1 VDENHV
7 VDDVGISEMS
17 LLTESSSD
25 LQWCVHFI
33 MRAGKYEH
41 HVNDYQSLER
51 VLGYMEKQGFDV
63 ERRDILQIRECPGL
77 VQTKSGG
84 FALFLKRDA
93 QHVWVEYPR
102 FGKATY
108 PLVLF
113 DAYFEPNIYVITRR
127 QTYDFKKKLSSQLFK
142 MACQRWFRSPWI
154 GGLILCC
161 MVLYEGLSLIEPLFL
176 NIFIQHVSVMSTLKD
191 MAFGAGLLAL
201 ILILGLVMGFYRHRL
216 WVYFFGQCAIDV
228 NHQMFHNYLKSHLV
242 ALTKQDMHDA
252 YTRIGALEQI
262 TYRLLQQF
270 FYVLLEMVFIGLH
283 GWVMFY
289 CQPTLAM
296 WDMVF
301 LLLMG
306 VCHYFGMKQSFE
318 QSQHVQ
324 VKQQTA
330 LALLMEN
337 MSSVVQIKLFE
348 SEVVFFKRWWKHF
361 TAYWQDF
368 LKLENKQLQIEWWM
382 TFIKKM
388 NWFVCLISAIYFLNQ
403 QTLTLG
409 ILVAYLSI
417 KALVFGKAE
426 SLFKRLLQWQYIK
439 APLVKIQQI
448 FLALDKKENQKL
460 WHDTQDILL
469 KNIKIHGV
477 QLKDIHFVY
486 GKKYILSGVSGCG
499 KTTLLKML
507 MGVFPCDGEIYFPR
521 QQRMNQEMVFVQQD
535 DILWNTS
542 LLNNI
547 TVFEQIINN
556 DRLDDVL
563 EIVDMMHWKSRL
575 QEEPI
580 HLSGG
585 QKQRILIAR
594 ALYRQPKWLILD
606 ESTCHLDEDS
616 EHVLIKKLCQL
627 PITVL
632 MVNHRQETHAYFDD
646 VIEWD
651 VLSMG
656 L

>member
-17 LLTESSSD
+17 LLTESSSE

-33 MRAGKYEH
+33 MREGQYEH
-41 HVNDYQSLER
+41 LVNDYHSLES
-51 VLGYMEKQGFDV
+51 VLGRLEKQGFDV
-63 ERRDILQIRECPGL
+63 ACHDILQIRECPGL

-93 QHVWVEYPR
+93 QYVWVEYPR

-113 DAYFEPNIYVITRR
+113 DKYFEPHIYVITRR
-127 QTYDFKKKLSSQLFK
+127 QTYDFKKGLSLQLLK
-142 MACQRWFRSPWI
+142 MAGRRWFRSPWM
-154 GGLILCC
+154 GGLILGC

-176 NIFIQHVSVMSTLKD
+176 NILIQHVSVVSTLRD
-191 MAFGAGLLAL
+191 MAFGSGLLGL
-201 ILILGLVMGFYRHRL
+201 VLILGLAIGFYRHRL

-228 NHQMFHNYLKSHLV
+228 NHQMFHQYLGSHLMT
-242 ALTKQDMHDA
+242 LSKQDTHDV
-252 YTRIGALEQI
+252 YTRICALEQI

-270 FYVLLEMVFIGLH
+270 FYVFLEMVFIVVH

-301 LLLMG
+301 LCLMG
-306 VCHYFGMKQSFE
+306 GVHYFGMKQTFE

-324 VKQQTA
+324 VKQQSA

-337 MSSVVQIKLFE
+337 MTSVVQIKLFE
-348 SEVVFFKRWWKHF
+348 SEAVFFKRWWQHL
-361 TAYWQDF
+361 TEYWQDF
-368 LKLENKQLQIEWWM
+368 LKHEINQLQIEWWM
-382 TFIKKM
+382 TFIKKL
-388 NWFVCLISAIYFLNQ
+388 NWLVCLIGAIYFLNQ

-417 KALVFGKAE
+417 KSLVFGKAE

-439 APLVKIQQI
+439 APLVRIQEI
-448 FLALDKKENQKL
+448 FLAFDEKQNQKL
-460 WHDTQDILL
+460 LHDAQDIML
-469 KNIKIHGV
+469 KKINIHGV
-477 QLKDIHFVY
+477 HLKDLHFVY
-486 GKKYILSGVSGCG
+486 GQKYILSGVSGCG
-499 KTTLLKML
+499 KTTLLKMM
-507 MGVFPCDGEIYFPR
+507 MGVLPCDGEIYYPK
-521 QQRMNQEMVFVQQD
+521 QQRMLQDMVYVQQD

-547 TVFEQIINN
+547 TVFEPIIDQ
-556 DRLDDVL
+556 DRLDVVL
-563 EIVDMMHWKSRL
+563 KIVDMMHWKPRL
-575 QEEPI
+575 QEESI
-580 HLSGG
+580 YLSGG

-606 ESTCHLDEDS
+606 ESTCHLDEAS
-616 EHVLIKKLCQL
+616 EHALIQKLCQL
-627 PITVL
+627 PISVV
-632 MVNHRQETHAYFDD
+632 MVNHREETHAYFDA

-651 VLSMG
+651 DLARG